1 MGKKKNK
8 KKDAEK
14 KEILKAKKAAK
25 LNKKQT
31 KKQKKAAKELGEEH
45 IDSLVKEFNVTNM
58 DEDKK
63 TNVVIKENVSRPGPR
78 CYANFTALPTGEIC
92 LFGGEYF
99 FCLPLLLLY
108 SFNIILLL
116 LLLVS
121 LRFVSFNF
129 ISSFVCCCIFT

>member
-14 KEILKAKKAAK
+14 KEKLKAKKAAK

-99 FCLPLLLLY
+99 DGKGTYNYNAHL
-108 SFNIILLL
+108 
-116 LLLVS
+116 
-121 LRFVSFNF
+121 
-129 ISSFVCCCIFT
+129 